1 MKHLRK
7 NNAFSHDYEKALN
20 KLNYNSEAGNAMVL
34 KRQVDIDLIYKL
46 LPILCKQTAALCVR
60 CLKNIVL
67 LHTMTSNCFGVAEKN
82 YVAVNEWMKWM

>member
-1 MKHLRK
+1 
-7 NNAFSHDYEKALN
+7 
-20 KLNYNSEAGNAMVL
+20 MVL

-67 LHTMTSNCFGVAEKN
+67 LHTMTSNCFGVAEKI
-82 YVAVNEWMKWM
+82 YVAVNEWMKWMLFIEIMEIISGYNTLFVNI